1 MSFVNGP
8 RIVTDGLVLAL
19 DAADKNSYVGSGTTW
34 TDLSGNGVNG
44 TLLNSPTFNS
54 ANGGGIVFNGTN
66 QYSDF
71 GNLSSYIN
79 TTTIT
84 FSVWLKWSA
93 TGVNKTIL
101 GNEPN
106 FASGTLSN
114 PVGFGLRQRS
124 ANNYWLSLGAN
135 TPAMIDYTPTITTT
149 NWHNVLVTLNGTTAT
164 FYINGNSV
172 SSAASNYTV
181 GTTTSFQIGRNV
193 SAANE
198 YWGGSMALFQLYNR
212 ALSATE
218 ISQNYNATK
227 SRFNLR

>member
-1 MSFVNGP
+1 MAFGNGP
-8 RIVTDGLVLAL
+8 RIVTSGLVLAL
-19 DAADKNSYVGSGTTW
+19 DASDKNSYPGSGTVW
-34 TDLSGNGVNG
+34 SDLSGNNKNG
-44 TLLNSPTFNS
+44 TLINSPTFNS
-54 ANGGGIVFNGTN
+54 ANGGSIVTNGTN

-71 GNLSSYIN
+71 GDLSSFIN

-106 FASGTLSN
+106 YPSQILSN

-135 TPAMIDYTPTITTT
+135 APAMIDYTPTITTS

-172 SSAASNYTV
+172 SSAACNYTV
-181 GTTTSFQIGRNV
+181 GSTISFQIGRNSV
-193 SAANE
+193 AATE
-198 YWGGSMALFQLYNR
+198 YWGGNMASFQLYSR
-212 ALSATE
+212 ALSTIE
-218 ISQNYNATK
+218 ITQNYNATK
-227 SRFNLR
+227 SRFNLT